1 MDAIL
6 LTDGYKLDH
15 RSNILKEPSMSIQTG
30 LRGVVPT
37 ILRLKKGL

>member
-1 MDAIL
+1 MLFYSLTAISW
-6 LTDGYKLDH
+6 TIEG
-15 RSNILKEPSMSIQTG
+15 NILKEPSMSIQTG